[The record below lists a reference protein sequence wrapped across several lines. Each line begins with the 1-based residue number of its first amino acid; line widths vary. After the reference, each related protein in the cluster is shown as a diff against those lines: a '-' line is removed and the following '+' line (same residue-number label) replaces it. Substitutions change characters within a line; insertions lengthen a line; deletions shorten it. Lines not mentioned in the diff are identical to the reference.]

1 MQIAE
6 RVKKVSPSLTLSIDA
21 KAKEMKKQGLDV
33 VGFGAG
39 EPDFDTPDYIK
50 NSAKEALDKGMT
62 KYTPVT
68 GTVELKNAVCDKFKR
83 ENNLIYKPEQI
94 AVSCGAKHS
103 LYNYFQATVNPGD
116 EVLIPTPYWVSYPE
130 MVILAG
136 GNPVFIK
143 TDKSTNYKITPE
155 ILEKYITPKTQSLV
169 LNSPSNPSGV
179 MYNENELKTLADY
192 CVKKN
197 LAVVSDE
204 IYEHLS
210 YEFAHISIASFG
222 EEIKNLTTV
231 VNGVSKAYSMTGW
244 RIGYLAS
251 NVDVIKAI
259 NKIQGHS
266 TSNPT
271 TFAMYASVTALNQG
285 LDFVHKMKEEFIKRR
300 DYIVKRLNNIK
311 GISCAVPEGA
321 FYVFPDI
328 SATGVK
334 SMEFCE
340 KLLEKNYVAC
350 VPGIAFGH
358 DDNMRLSYACSMQN
372 IEKGLDRIEQF
383 VNSL

>member
-50 NSAKEALDKGMT
+50 NSAKDALDKGLT

-68 GTVELKNAVCDKFKR
+68 GTAELKNAVCEKFMR
-83 ENNLIYKPEQI
+83 ENNLSYKPDQI

-103 LYNYFQATVNPGD
+103 LYNYFQATINPGD

-136 GNPVFIK
+136 GTPVYIK
-143 TDKSTNYKITPE
+143 TDKSTNYKVTPE
-155 ILEKYITPKTQSLV
+155 IIEKYRTPKTQALV

-179 MYNENELKTLADY
+179 MYNAQELKSIAKY
-192 CVKKN
+192 CVEKN
-197 LAVVSDE
+197 LPVVSDE
-204 IYEHLS
+204 IYEHIC
-210 YEFAHISIASFG
+210 YEFAHVSIATFS

-244 RIGYLAS
+244 RIGYMAS
-251 NVDVIKAI
+251 DVNVIKAL

-271 TFAMYASVTALNQG
+271 TFAMAASVTALNQG
-285 LDFVHKMKEEFIKRR
+285 LDFVHKMKEEFRKRR
-300 DYIVKRLNNIK
+300 DYIVARLNNIK

-328 SATGVK
+328 SETGVK

-340 KLLEKNYVAC
+340 KLLDKNHVAC

-358 DDNMRLSYACSMQN
+358 DENIRLSYACSMQN
-372 IEKGLDRIEQF
+372 IEKGLDRIELF
-383 VNSL
+383 VKSL